1 MKKCNKITV
10 ILLFLVLGL
19 QHVNAQDVGFSQFYA
34 NPVYLNPAFAV
45 SKVAPR
51 ISLTYRAQWPG
62 LVSAFTTVSASY
74 DQYIPDLHGGIG
86 AIVVAD
92 WQGDHGIL
100 STTAL
105 GAVYSFRFR
114 VIEDI
119 YINLA
124 LQANVVNTIAAMF
137 GADKMG
143 CRLFVEAGSQAEYGT
158 VLTPISE
165 ATPCNPFSA
174 YGKAKL
180 EVYRRLSELSAELGI
195 KYLHL
200 RIFSLFGEGDH
211 PWTLVMSS
219 LGKMLRNEAVDLSP
233 CTQHW
238 DFLYVKDA
246 ARQIASLCDYAL
258 TSKDFRSEVYNI
270 ASGDSRPLK
279 DFVERMKVL
288 TGSESKLNYGAVTP
302 QYVVSLQPDMSK
314 TQAVVGKLCE
324 YSFDDVIN
332 RMIEKLRN
340 DKGK

>member
-1 MKKCNKITV
+1 MKYIVTGATS
-10 ILLFLVLGL
+10 FLGL
-19 QHVNAQDVGFSQFYA
+19 ELID
-34 NPVYLNPAFAV
+34 YLQ
-45 SKVAPR
+45 R
-51 ISLTYRAQWPG
+51 EG
-62 LVSAFTTVSASY
+62 
-74 DQYIPDLHGGIG
+74 HE
-86 AIVVAD
+86 VVAVCRP
-92 WQGDHGIL
+92 Q
-100 STTAL
+100 SSAL
-105 GAVYSFRFR
+105 A
-114 VIEDI
+114 DI
-119 YINLA
+119 PLGVEVVLADMSEYGGLYRDVPEADVWVNLA
-124 LQANVVNTIAAMF
+124 WEGTGHDGRNQEEVQQANVVNTIAAMF

-180 EVYRRLSELSAELGI
+180 KVCRRLSELSAELGI

-200 RIFSLFGEGDH
+200 RIFSRFGEGDH
-211 PWTLVMSS
+211 PWTLVISS
-219 LGKMLRNEAVDLSP
+219 LDKMLRNDAVDLSP

-246 ARQIASLCDYAL
+246 VRQMASLCDYAL
-258 TSKDFRSEVYNI
+258 TSKDFRSEVFNI

-288 TGSESKLNYGAVTP
+288 TGSGSELNYGAVTP

-314 TQAVVGKLCE
+314 TQAVVGRLCE

-332 RMIEKLRN
+332 RMIEKLRY

>member
-1 MKKCNKITV
+1 MRYIVTGATS
-10 ILLFLVLGL
+10 FLGL
-19 QHVNAQDVGFSQFYA
+19 ELID
-34 NPVYLNPAFAV
+34 YLL
-45 SKVAPR
+45 R
-51 ISLTYRAQWPG
+51 EG
-62 LVSAFTTVSASY
+62 
-74 DQYIPDLHGGIG
+74 HE
-86 AIVVAD
+86 VVAVCRP
-92 WQGDHGIL
+92 Q
-100 STTAL
+100 SSAL
-105 GAVYSFRFR
+105 TNIPLGVEVVLADMSEYGGLYRDVPEAD
-114 VIEDI
+114 VWV
-119 YINLA
+119 NLA
-124 LQANVVNTIAAMF
+124 WEGTGHDGRNQEEVQQANVVNTIAAMF

-158 VLTPISE
+158 VLTSISE

-180 EVYRRLSELSAELGI
+180 EVCRRLSELSAELGI

-219 LGKMLRNEAVDLSP
+219 LDKMLRNEAVDLSP

-246 ARQIASLCDYAL
+246 ARQIVSLCDDAL
-258 TSKDFRSEVYNI
+258 KSKDFRREVFNI

-288 TGSESKLNYGAVTP
+288 TGSGSELNYGAVTP
-302 QYVVSLQPDMSK
+302 QHVVSLQPDMSK
-314 TQAVVGKLCE
+314 TQAVVGRLCE

-332 RMIEKLRN
+332 RMIEKLRY

>member
-1 MKKCNKITV
+1 MRYIVTGATS
-10 ILLFLVLGL
+10 FLGL
-19 QHVNAQDVGFSQFYA
+19 ELID
-34 NPVYLNPAFAV
+34 YLQ
-45 SKVAPR
+45 R
-51 ISLTYRAQWPG
+51 EG
-62 LVSAFTTVSASY
+62 
-74 DQYIPDLHGGIG
+74 HE
-86 AIVVAD
+86 VVAVCRP
-92 WQGDHGIL
+92 Q
-100 STTAL
+100 SSAL
-105 GAVYSFRFR
+105 A
-114 VIEDI
+114 DI
-119 YINLA
+119 PLGVEVVLADMSEYGGLYRDVPEADVWVNLA
-124 LQANVVNTIAAMF
+124 WEGTGHDGRNQEEVQQANVVNTIAAMF
-137 GADKMG
+137 CADKIG

-180 EVYRRLSELSAELGI
+180 EVCRRLSELSAELGI

-200 RIFSLFGEGDH
+200 RIFSLFGEDDH

-246 ARQIASLCDYAL
+246 VRQMVSLCDYAL
-258 TSKDFRSEVYNI
+258 TSKDFRSEVFNI

-279 DFVERMKVL
+279 DFVECMKAL

-314 TQAVVGKLCE
+314 TQAVVGRLCE

-332 RMIEKLRN
+332 RMIEKLRY

>member
-1 MKKCNKITV
+1 MRYIVTGATS
-10 ILLFLVLGL
+10 FLGL
-19 QHVNAQDVGFSQFYA
+19 ELID
-34 NPVYLNPAFAV
+34 YLQ
-45 SKVAPR
+45 R
-51 ISLTYRAQWPG
+51 EG
-62 LVSAFTTVSASY
+62 
-74 DQYIPDLHGGIG
+74 HE
-86 AIVVAD
+86 VVAVCRP
-92 WQGDHGIL
+92 Q
-100 STTAL
+100 SSAL
-105 GAVYSFRFR
+105 A
-114 VIEDI
+114 DI
-119 YINLA
+119 PLGVEVVLADMSECGGLYRDVPEADVWVNLA
-124 LQANVVNTIAAMF
+124 WEGTGHDGRNQEELQQANVVNTIAAMF
-137 GADKMG
+137 CADKIG

-180 EVYRRLSELSAELGI
+180 EVCNRLSELSAELGI

-219 LGKMLRNEAVDLSP
+219 LDKMLRNEAVDLSP

-246 ARQIASLCDYAL
+246 VRQMASLCDYAL
-258 TSKDFRSEVYNI
+258 TSKDFRSEVFNI

-279 DFVERMKVL
+279 DFVECMKAL

-314 TQAVVGKLCE
+314 TQAVVGRLCE

>member
-1 MKKCNKITV
+1 MKYIVTGATS
-10 ILLFLVLGL
+10 FLGL
-19 QHVNAQDVGFSQFYA
+19 ELID
-34 NPVYLNPAFAV
+34 YLL
-45 SKVAPR
+45 R
-51 ISLTYRAQWPG
+51 EG
-62 LVSAFTTVSASY
+62 
-74 DQYIPDLHGGIG
+74 HE
-86 AIVVAD
+86 VVAVCRP
-92 WQGDHGIL
+92 Q
-100 STTAL
+100 SSAL
-105 GAVYSFRFR
+105 TNNPLGVEVVLADMSEYGGLYRDVPEAD
-114 VIEDI
+114 VWV
-119 YINLA
+119 NLA
-124 LQANVVNTIAAMF
+124 WEGTGHDGRNQEEVQQANVVNTIAAMF

-180 EVYRRLSELSAELGI
+180 EVCNRLSELSAELGI

-246 ARQIASLCDYAL
+246 VRQMASLCDYAL
-258 TSKDFRSEVYNI
+258 KSKDFRSEVYHI

-279 DFVERMKVL
+279 DFVECMKAL
-288 TGSESKLNYGAVTP
+288 TGSGSELNYGAVTP

-314 TQAVVGKLCE
+314 TQAVVGRLCE

-332 RMIEKLRN
+332 RMIEKLRY

>member
-1 MKKCNKITV
+1 MRYIVTGATS
-10 ILLFLVLGL
+10 FLGL
-19 QHVNAQDVGFSQFYA
+19 ELID
-34 NPVYLNPAFAV
+34 YLQ
-45 SKVAPR
+45 R
-51 ISLTYRAQWPG
+51 EG
-62 LVSAFTTVSASY
+62 
-74 DQYIPDLHGGIG
+74 HE
-86 AIVVAD
+86 VVAVCRP
-92 WQGDHGIL
+92 Q
-100 STTAL
+100 SSAL
-105 GAVYSFRFR
+105 A
-114 VIEDI
+114 DI
-119 YINLA
+119 PLGVEVVLADMSEYGGLYRDVPEADVWVNLA
-124 LQANVVNTIAAMF
+124 WEGTGHDGRNQEEVQQANVVNTIAAMF

-180 EVYRRLSELSAELGI
+180 EVCRRLSELSAELGI

-219 LGKMLRNEAVDLSP
+219 LDKMLRNEAVDLSP

-246 ARQIASLCDYAL
+246 VRQMASLCDYAL
-258 TSKDFRSEVYNI
+258 KSKDFRSEVYHI

-279 DFVERMKVL
+279 DFVECMKAL
-288 TGSESKLNYGAVTP
+288 TGSESKLNYGAVAP

-314 TQAVVGKLCE
+314 TQAVVGRLCE

-332 RMIEKLRN
+332 RMIEST
-340 DKGK
+340 

>member
-1 MKKCNKITV
+1 MRYVVTGATS
-10 ILLFLVLGL
+10 FLGL
-19 QHVNAQDVGFSQFYA
+19 ELID
-34 NPVYLNPAFAV
+34 YLQ
-45 SKVAPR
+45 R
-51 ISLTYRAQWPG
+51 EG
-62 LVSAFTTVSASY
+62 
-74 DQYIPDLHGGIG
+74 HE
-86 AIVVAD
+86 VVAVCRRKEKFMRVVTAD
-92 WQGDHGIL
+92 MSEYGGLYREVPEADVWVNLAWQGTGHDGRNQEE
-100 STTAL
+100 
-105 GAVYSFRFR
+105 VQR
-114 VIEDI
+114 
-119 YINLA
+119 
-124 LQANVVNTIAAMF
+124 ANVVNTIAAMY

-180 EVYRRLSELSAELGI
+180 EVCNRLSELSAELGM

-219 LGKMLRNEAVDLSP
+219 LNKMLRGKHIDLSP
-233 CTQHW
+233 CTQQW
-238 DFLYVKDA
+238 DFLYVRDA
-246 ARQIASLCDYAL
+246 VRQISTLCDYAL
-258 TSKDFRSEVYNI
+258 KSKDFGSEVFNI

-288 TGSESKLNYGAVTP
+288 TDSGSELNYGAVLP
-302 QYVVSLQPDMSK
+302 QHVVSLQPDMSK
-314 TQAVVGKLCE
+314 TQAVVGKLSE

-332 RMIEKLRN
+332 RIIEKLKY

>member
-1 MKKCNKITV
+1 MRYIVTGATS
-10 ILLFLVLGL
+10 FLGL
-19 QHVNAQDVGFSQFYA
+19 ELID
-34 NPVYLNPAFAV
+34 YLQ
-45 SKVAPR
+45 R
-51 ISLTYRAQWPG
+51 EG
-62 LVSAFTTVSASY
+62 
-74 DQYIPDLHGGIG
+74 HE
-86 AIVVAD
+86 VVAVCRP
-92 WQGDHGIL
+92 Q
-100 STTAL
+100 SSAL
-105 GAVYSFRFR
+105 A
-114 VIEDI
+114 DI
-119 YINLA
+119 PLGVEVVLADMSEYGGLYRDVPEADVWVNLA
-124 LQANVVNTIAAMF
+124 WEGTGHDGRNQEELQQANVVNTIAAIF
-137 GADKMG
+137 GADKIG

-165 ATPCNPFSA
+165 ATPCNPFLA

-180 EVYRRLSELSAELGI
+180 EVCRRLSELSAELGI

-219 LGKMLRNEAVDLSP
+219 LDKMLRNETIDLSP

-246 ARQIASLCDYAL
+246 VRQMASLCDYAL
-258 TSKDFRSEVYNI
+258 TSKDFRSEVFNI

-279 DFVERMKVL
+279 DFVECMKAL
-288 TGSESKLNYGAVTP
+288 TDSESKLNYGAVTP

-314 TQAVVGKLCE
+314 TQAVVGRLCE

>member
-1 MKKCNKITV
+1 MKYIITGATS
-10 ILLFLVLGL
+10 FLGL
-19 QHVNAQDVGFSQFYA
+19 ELID
-34 NPVYLNPAFAV
+34 YLQ
-45 SKVAPR
+45 R
-51 ISLTYRAQWPG
+51 EG
-62 LVSAFTTVSASY
+62 
-74 DQYIPDLHGGIG
+74 HE
-86 AIVVAD
+86 VVAVCRP
-92 WQGDHGIL
+92 Q
-100 STTAL
+100 SSAL
-105 GAVYSFRFR
+105 TNIPFGVEVVLADMSEYGGLYRDVPEAD
-114 VIEDI
+114 VWV
-119 YINLA
+119 NLA
-124 LQANVVNTIAAMF
+124 WEGTGHDGRNQEEVQQANVVNTIAAMF
-137 GADKMG
+137 GANKMG

-180 EVYRRLSELSAELGI
+180 EVCRRLSELSAELGI

-219 LGKMLRNEAVDLSP
+219 LDKMLRNEAVDLSP

-246 ARQIASLCDYAL
+246 ARQIASLCDDAL
-258 TSKDFRSEVYNI
+258 TSKDFRSEVFNI

-279 DFVERMKVL
+279 DFVECMKAL

-314 TQAVVGKLCE
+314 TQAVVGRLCE

-332 RMIEKLRN
+332 RMIEKLRY

>member
-1 MKKCNKITV
+1 MRYIVTGATS
-10 ILLFLVLGL
+10 FLGL
-19 QHVNAQDVGFSQFYA
+19 ELID
-34 NPVYLNPAFAV
+34 YLQ
-45 SKVAPR
+45 R
-51 ISLTYRAQWPG
+51 EG
-62 LVSAFTTVSASY
+62 
-74 DQYIPDLHGGIG
+74 HE
-86 AIVVAD
+86 VVAVCRP
-92 WQGDHGIL
+92 Q
-100 STTAL
+100 SSAL
-105 GAVYSFRFR
+105 ADIPLGVEVVLADMSEYGGVYRD
-114 VIEDI
+114 VPEADVWV
-119 YINLA
+119 NLA
-124 LQANVVNTIAAMF
+124 WEGTGHDGRNQEELQQANVVNTIAAMF

-180 EVYRRLSELSAELGI
+180 EVCRRLSELSAELGI

-219 LGKMLRNEAVDLSP
+219 LGKMLRDEAVDLSP

-258 TSKDFRSEVYNI
+258 TSKDFRSEVYHI

-279 DFVERMKVL
+279 DFVECMKAL
-288 TGSESKLNYGAVTP
+288 TGSGSELNYGAVTP

-314 TQAVVGKLCE
+314 TQAVVGRLCE

-332 RMIEKLRN
+332 RMIEKLRY

>member
-1 MKKCNKITV
+1 MRYIVTGATS
-10 ILLFLVLGL
+10 FLGL
-19 QHVNAQDVGFSQFYA
+19 ELID
-34 NPVYLNPAFAV
+34 YLL
-45 SKVAPR
+45 R
-51 ISLTYRAQWPG
+51 EG
-62 LVSAFTTVSASY
+62 
-74 DQYIPDLHGGIG
+74 HE
-86 AIVVAD
+86 VVAVCRP
-92 WQGDHGIL
+92 Q
-100 STTAL
+100 SSAL
-105 GAVYSFRFR
+105 A
-114 VIEDI
+114 DI
-119 YINLA
+119 PLGVEVVLADMSEYGGLYRDVPEADVWVNLA
-124 LQANVVNTIAAMF
+124 WEGTGHDGRNQEEVQQANVVNTIAAMF

-143 CRLFVEAGSQAEYGT
+143 CRLFVEARSQAEYGT

-180 EVYRRLSELSAELGI
+180 EVCNRLSELSAELGI

-211 PWTLVMSS
+211 PWTLVIIS
-219 LGKMLRNEAVDLSP
+219 LDKMLRNEAVDLSP

-246 ARQIASLCDYAL
+246 VRQMASLCDYAL
-258 TSKDFRSEVYNI
+258 KSKDFRSEVFNI

-279 DFVERMKVL
+279 DFVECMKAL

-302 QYVVSLQPDMSK
+302 QHVVSLQPDMSK
-314 TQAVVGKLCE
+314 TQAVVGRLCE

-332 RMIEKLRN
+332 RMIEKLKY

>member
-1 MKKCNKITV
+1 MKYIVTGATS
-10 ILLFLVLGL
+10 FLGL
-19 QHVNAQDVGFSQFYA
+19 ELID
-34 NPVYLNPAFAV
+34 YLQR
-45 SKVAPR
+45 K
-51 ISLTYRAQWPG
+51 G
-62 LVSAFTTVSASY
+62 
-74 DQYIPDLHGGIG
+74 HE
-86 AIVVAD
+86 VVAVCRP
-92 WQGDHGIL
+92 Q
-100 STTAL
+100 SSAL
-105 GAVYSFRFR
+105 A
-114 VIEDI
+114 DI
-119 YINLA
+119 PLGVEVVLADMSEYGGLYRDVPEADVWVNLA
-124 LQANVVNTIAAMF
+124 WEGTGHDGRNQEEVQQANVVNTIAAMF
-137 GADKMG
+137 GADKIG

-158 VLTPISE
+158 VLTSISE

-180 EVYRRLSELSAELGI
+180 EVCRRLSELSAELGI

-211 PWTLVMSS
+211 PWTLVISS
-219 LGKMLRNEAVDLSP
+219 LDKMLRNEAVDLSP

-246 ARQIASLCDYAL
+246 VRQMASLCDYAL
-258 TSKDFRSEVYNI
+258 TSKDFRSEVYHI

-279 DFVERMKVL
+279 DFVERMKAL
-288 TGSESKLNYGAVTP
+288 TGSGSKLNYGAVTP

-332 RMIEKLRN
+332 RMIEKLRY

>member
-1 MKKCNKITV
+1 MRYIVTGATS
-10 ILLFLVLGL
+10 FLGL
-19 QHVNAQDVGFSQFYA
+19 ELID
-34 NPVYLNPAFAV
+34 YLQ
-45 SKVAPR
+45 R
-51 ISLTYRAQWPG
+51 EG
-62 LVSAFTTVSASY
+62 
-74 DQYIPDLHGGIG
+74 HE
-86 AIVVAD
+86 VVAVCRP
-92 WQGDHGIL
+92 Q
-100 STTAL
+100 SSAL
-105 GAVYSFRFR
+105 A
-114 VIEDI
+114 DI
-119 YINLA
+119 PLGVEVVLADMSEYGGLYRDVPEADVWVNLA
-124 LQANVVNTIAAMF
+124 WEGTGHDGRNQEELQQANVVNTIAAMF

-143 CRLFVEAGSQAEYGT
+143 CRLFVEAGSQDEYGT

-180 EVYRRLSELSAELGI
+180 EVCRRLSELSAELGI

-219 LGKMLRNEAVDLSP
+219 LDKMLRNEAVDLSP

-246 ARQIASLCDYAL
+246 VRQMASLCDDAL
-258 TSKDFRSEVYNI
+258 KSKDFRSEVFNI

-279 DFVERMKVL
+279 DFVECMKAL

-314 TQAVVGKLCE
+314 TQAVVGRLCE

>member
-1 MKKCNKITV
+1 M
-10 ILLFLVLGL
+10 
-19 QHVNAQDVGFSQFYA
+19 
-34 NPVYLNPAFAV
+34 
-45 SKVAPR
+45 
-51 ISLTYRAQWPG
+51 
-62 LVSAFTTVSASY
+62 
-74 DQYIPDLHGGIG
+74 
-86 AIVVAD
+86 
-92 WQGDHGIL
+92 
-100 STTAL
+100 
-105 GAVYSFRFR
+105 
-114 VIEDI
+114 
-119 YINLA
+119 
-124 LQANVVNTIAAMF
+124 VNTIAAMF
-137 GADKMG
+137 GADKIG

-180 EVYRRLSELSAELGI
+180 EVCRRLSELSAELGI

-246 ARQIASLCDYAL
+246 VRQMASLCDYAL
-258 TSKDFRSEVYNI
+258 TSKDFRSEVYHI

-288 TGSESKLNYGAVTP
+288 TGSGSELNYGAVTP

-314 TQAVVGKLCE
+314 TQAVVGRLCE

-332 RMIEKLRN
+332 RMIEKLRY

>member
-1 MKKCNKITV
+1 MRYIVTGATS
-10 ILLFLVLGL
+10 FLGL
-19 QHVNAQDVGFSQFYA
+19 ELID
-34 NPVYLNPAFAV
+34 YLL
-45 SKVAPR
+45 R
-51 ISLTYRAQWPG
+51 EG
-62 LVSAFTTVSASY
+62 
-74 DQYIPDLHGGIG
+74 HE
-86 AIVVAD
+86 VVAVCRP
-92 WQGDHGIL
+92 Q
-100 STTAL
+100 SSAL
-105 GAVYSFRFR
+105 A
-114 VIEDI
+114 DI
-119 YINLA
+119 PLGVEVVLADMSEYGGLYRDVPEADVWVNLA
-124 LQANVVNTIAAMF
+124 WEGTGHDGRNQEEVQQANVVNTIAAMF

-158 VLTPISE
+158 VLTSISE

-180 EVYRRLSELSAELGI
+180 EVCRRLSELSAELGI

-219 LGKMLRNEAVDLSP
+219 LDKM
-233 CTQHW
+233 

-246 ARQIASLCDYAL
+246 VRQMASLCDYAL
-258 TSKDFRSEVYNI
+258 KSKDFRSEVFNI

-279 DFVERMKVL
+279 DFVECMKAL
-288 TGSESKLNYGAVTP
+288 TGSGSELNYGAVTP

-314 TQAVVGKLCE
+314 TQAVVGRLCE

-332 RMIEKLRN
+332 RMIEKLRY

>member
-1 MKKCNKITV
+1 MRYIITGATS
-10 ILLFLVLGL
+10 FLGL
-19 QHVNAQDVGFSQFYA
+19 ELID
-34 NPVYLNPAFAV
+34 YLQ
-45 SKVAPR
+45 R
-51 ISLTYRAQWPG
+51 EG
-62 LVSAFTTVSASY
+62 
-74 DQYIPDLHGGIG
+74 HE
-86 AIVVAD
+86 VVAVCRP
-92 WQGDHGIL
+92 Q
-100 STTAL
+100 SSAL
-105 GAVYSFRFR
+105 A
-114 VIEDI
+114 DI
-119 YINLA
+119 PLGVEVVLADMSEYGGLYRDVPEADVWVNLA
-124 LQANVVNTIAAMF
+124 WEGTGHDGRNQEEVQQANVVNTIAAMF
-137 GADKMG
+137 CADKIG

-180 EVYRRLSELSAELGI
+180 EVCRRLSELSAELGI

-219 LGKMLRNEAVDLSP
+219 LDKMLRNEAVDLSP

-258 TSKDFRSEVYNI
+258 TSKDFRSEAFNI

-279 DFVERMKVL
+279 DFVECMKAL

-314 TQAVVGKLCE
+314 TQAVVGRLCE

>member
-1 MKKCNKITV
+1 MSECGG
-10 ILLFLVLGL
+10 LYLG
-19 QHVNAQDVGFSQFYA
+19 VPEADVW
-34 NPVYLNPAFAV
+34 V
-45 SKVAPR
+45 
-51 ISLTYRAQWPG
+51 
-62 LVSAFTTVSASY
+62 
-74 DQYIPDLHGGIG
+74 
-86 AIVVAD
+86 
-92 WQGDHGIL
+92 
-100 STTAL
+100 
-105 GAVYSFRFR
+105 
-114 VIEDI
+114 
-119 YINLA
+119 NLA
-124 LQANVVNTIAAMF
+124 WEGTGHDGRNQEEVQQANVVNTIAAMF

-158 VLTPISE
+158 VLTSISE

-180 EVYRRLSELSAELGI
+180 EVCRRLSELSAELGI

-219 LGKMLRNEAVDLSP
+219 LDKMLRNEAVDLSP

-246 ARQIASLCDYAL
+246 ARQIASLCDDAL
-258 TSKDFRSEVYNI
+258 KIKEFRSEVYHI

-288 TGSESKLNYGAVTP
+288 TGSESKLNYGAVIP

>member
-1 MKKCNKITV
+1 MKYIITGATS
-10 ILLFLVLGL
+10 FLGL
-19 QHVNAQDVGFSQFYA
+19 ELID
-34 NPVYLNPAFAV
+34 YLQ
-45 SKVAPR
+45 R
-51 ISLTYRAQWPG
+51 EG
-62 LVSAFTTVSASY
+62 
-74 DQYIPDLHGGIG
+74 HE
-86 AIVVAD
+86 VVAVCRP
-92 WQGDHGIL
+92 Q
-100 STTAL
+100 SSAL
-105 GAVYSFRFR
+105 A
-114 VIEDI
+114 DI
-119 YINLA
+119 PLGVEVVLADMSEYGGLYRDVPEADVWVNLA
-124 LQANVVNTIAAMF
+124 WEGTGHDGRNQEEVQQANVVNTIAAMF

-180 EVYRRLSELSAELGI
+180 EVCRRLSELSAELGI

-246 ARQIASLCDYAL
+246 VRQMASLCDYAL
-258 TSKDFRSEVYNI
+258 TSKDFRSEVFNI

-279 DFVERMKVL
+279 DFVECMKAL

-314 TQAVVGKLCE
+314 TQAVVGRLCE